1 MAEDILSQ
9 DEIDALLHGVDGGDV
24 ETEAGLEADGEIKP
38 FDLSS
43 QDRIV
48 RGRMPTLEMINER
61 FARAFRI
68 GLFNMLRRSAEMS
81 VESVQMMKF
90 QEYMHTLHVP
100 SSLSLMRVRPLR
112 GSSLLVMDA
121 KLVFSVVDTF
131 FGGSGR
137 FYTRIEGREFTP
149 VEIRIIERMRE
160 QVFTDLKEAW
170 KMAIDVDFEFTNM
183 EVNPQFANI
192 VSPSEIVV
200 VTRFGI
206 ELESG
211 GGEMHVTMPYSAIE
225 PIREI
230 LDSGMASDRMEKDE
244 RWARA
249 LSEEIRDAPVEVKV
263 ELCRKH
269 MTLRDLMMMR
279 PGDVIP
285 IDLPETMPLLAA
297 GVPCF
302 QGAVGRSDDRYAIK
316 ITDRIDA
323 APRPSRKRKAKEA

>member
-9 DEIDALLHGVDGGDV
+9 DEIDALLHGVDDGDV
-24 ETEAGLEADGEIKP
+24 ETDTGIEADGEFRP
-38 FDLSS
+38 FDLAS

-68 GLFNMLRRSAEMS
+68 GLFGMLRRSAEIS

-90 QEYMHTLHVP
+90 QEYMHTLAVP

-112 GSSLLVMDA
+112 GTSLLVMDA

-137 FYTRIEGREFTP
+137 FYTRIEGREFSA
-149 VEIRIIERMRE
+149 VEMRIIERVRQ
-160 QVFTDLKEAW
+160 QVFEDLKEAW
-170 KMAIDVDFEFTNM
+170 KMAMDVDFEFMNM

-200 VTRFGI
+200 VTRFGV

-211 GGEMHVTMPYSAIE
+211 SGEMHVTIPYSAIE
-225 PIREI
+225 PYREI

-244 RWARA
+244 RWAKA
-249 LSEEIRDAPVEVKV
+249 LNEEIRDAIVQVQV
-263 ELCRKH
+263 ELCRKTISLH
-269 MTLRDLMMMR
+269 DLMMMR

-285 IDLPETMPLLAA
+285 VEIPDTTPLRAA
-297 GVPCF
+297 GVACF
-302 QGAVGRSDDRYAIK
+302 RGMIGRSDEKYAIK

-323 APRPSRKRKAKEA
+323 ETPPAKKRKAKEA

>member
-9 DEIDALLHGVDGGDV
+9 DEIDALLHGVDDGDV
-24 ETEAGLEADGEIKP
+24 ETETGVEADGEFRP
-38 FDLSS
+38 FDLAS

-90 QEYMHTLHVP
+90 QEYMHTLAVP
-100 SSLSLMRVRPLR
+100 SSLNLMRVRPLR
-112 GSSLLVMDA
+112 GTSLLVMDA
-121 KLVFSVVDTF
+121 KLVFSVVDSF

-149 VEIRIIERMRE
+149 VEMRIIERMR
-160 QVFTDLKEAW
+160 QLVFDDLKEAW
-170 KMAIDVDFEFTNM
+170 KMALEVDFEFMNM

-211 GGEMHVTMPYSAIE
+211 SGEMHVTMPYSAIE
-225 PIREI
+225 PIREV

-244 RWARA
+244 RWAKA
-249 LSEEIRDAPVEVKV
+249 LSEEIRDAVVEVQV
-263 ELCRKH
+263 ELCRKRI
-269 MTLRDLMMMR
+269 TLHDLMMMR

-285 IDLPETMPLLAA
+285 IDLPETMPLKAV

-302 QGAVGRSDDRYAIK
+302 RGVVGRSDDKYAIK
-316 ITDRIDA
+316 ITDRIDVDSV
-323 APRPSRKRKAKEA
+323 PEKKRKAKEA

>member
-9 DEIDALLHGVDGGDV
+9 DEIDALLHGVDDGDV
-24 ETEAGLEADGEIKP
+24 ETEGGVEAEGEFRP
-38 FDLSS
+38 FDLAS

-68 GLFNMLRRSAEMS
+68 GLFNLLRRSAEMS
-81 VESVQMMKF
+81 VESIQMMKF

-100 SSLSLMRVRPLR
+100 SSLSQMRVRPLR

-121 KLVFSVVDTF
+121 KLVFSVVDSF

-149 VEIRIIERMRE
+149 VEIRIIERMRD
-160 QVFTDLKEAW
+160 QVFKDLKEAW
-170 KMAIDVDFEFTNM
+170 KMALDVDFEFMNM

-211 GGEMHVTMPYSAIE
+211 GGELHITMPYSAIE
-225 PIREI
+225 PYREI

-249 LSEEIRDAPVEVKV
+249 LGEEIRDALVEVKV
-263 ELCRKH
+263 ELCRKR

-285 IDLPETMPLLAA
+285 IDRPKTMPLKAA

-302 QGAVGRSDDRYAIK
+302 RGVVGRAENRYAIK
-316 ITDRIDA
+316 ITERIDGE
-323 APRPSRKRKAKEA
+323 PRPGEKSKAKEA

>member
-1 MAEDILSQ
+1 
-9 DEIDALLHGVDGGDV
+9 
-24 ETEAGLEADGEIKP
+24 
-38 FDLSS
+38 
-43 QDRIV
+43 
-48 RGRMPTLEMINER
+48 
-61 FARAFRI
+61 
-68 GLFNMLRRSAEMS
+68 
-81 VESVQMMKF
+81 
-90 QEYMHTLHVP
+90 
-100 SSLSLMRVRPLR
+100 
-112 GSSLLVMDA
+112 MDA
-121 KLVFSVVDTF
+121 KLVFSVVDSF

-149 VEIRIIERMRE
+149 VEIRIIERMRH
-160 QVFTDLKEAW
+160 QVFEDLKEAW
-170 KMAIDVDFEFTNM
+170 KMALDVDFEFLNM

-225 PIREI
+225 PIREV

-249 LSEEIRDAPVEVKV
+249 LSEELRDAMLEVKV
-263 ELCRKH
+263 ELCRKT

-285 IDLPETMPLLAA
+285 IELPETMPLMAA

-302 QGAVGRSDDRYAIK
+302 RGVVGRAEENYAIK
-316 ITDRIDA
+316 ITDRIDGEPA
-323 APRPSRKRKAKEA
+323 SARKRKPKEA

>member
-24 ETEAGLEADGEIKP
+24 ETETGVVADGEFRP
-38 FDLSS
+38 FDLAS

-48 RGRMPTLEMINER
+48 RGRLPTLEMINER

-68 GLFNMLRRSAEMS
+68 GLFNLLRRSAEMS

-90 QEYMHTLHVP
+90 QEYMHSLHVP

-121 KLVFSVVDTF
+121 KLVFSVVDSF

-149 VEIRIIERMRE
+149 VEIRIIERLRQ
-160 QVFTDLKEAW
+160 QVFLDLKEAW
-170 KMAIDVDFEFTNM
+170 KMAMEVDFEFMNM

-211 GGEMHVTMPYSAIE
+211 GGELHVTIPYSAIE

-244 RWARA
+244 RWAKA
-249 LSEEIRDAPVEVKV
+249 LREKIRDAEVEARV
-263 ELCRKH
+263 ELCRKTI
-269 MTLRDLMMMR
+269 TLRDLMMMR

-285 IDLPETMPLLAA
+285 VDLPPTVPLIVA

-302 QGAVGRSDDRYAIK
+302 RGTIGRSDDRFAIK
-316 ITDRIDA
+316 IDGRIDD
-323 APRPSRKRKAKEA
+323 PRLKR

>member
-9 DEIDALLHGVDGGDV
+9 DEIDALLHGVDDGDV
-24 ETEAGLEADGEIKP
+24 ETEAGVEVDGEFRP
-38 FDLSS
+38 FDLAS

-90 QEYMHTLHVP
+90 QEYMHTLAVP
-100 SSLSLMRVRPLR
+100 SSLNLMRVRPLR
-112 GSSLLVMDA
+112 GTSLLVMDA
-121 KLVFSVVDTF
+121 KLVFSVVDSF

-149 VEIRIIERMRE
+149 VEMRIIERMR
-160 QVFTDLKEAW
+160 QLVFDDLKEAW
-170 KMAIDVDFEFTNM
+170 KMALEVDFEFMNM

-200 VTRFGI
+200 VTRFGV

-211 GGEMHVTMPYSAIE
+211 SGEMHVTMPYSAIE

-244 RWARA
+244 RWAKA
-249 LSEEIRDAPVEVKV
+249 LSEEIRDAVVEVQV
-263 ELCRKH
+263 ELCRKQI
-269 MTLRDLMMMR
+269 TLHDLMMMR

-285 IDLPETMPLLAA
+285 IDLPETMPLKAA

-302 QGAVGRSDDRYAIK
+302 RGVVGRSDENYAIK

-323 APRPSRKRKAKEA
+323 DSLPSKKRKAKEA

>member
-1 MAEDILSQ
+1 MEDILSQ

-24 ETEAGLEADGEIKP
+24 ETETGLEVDGEFKP
-38 FDLSS
+38 FDLAS

-48 RGRMPTLEMINER
+48 RGRLPTLEMINER

-68 GLFNMLRRSAEMS
+68 GLFNMLRRTAEMS

-112 GSSLLVMDA
+112 GTSLLVMDA

-149 VEIRIIERMRE
+149 VEIRIIERMRQ
-160 QVFTDLKEAW
+160 QVFQDLKEAW
-170 KMAIDVDFEFTNM
+170 KMAMDVDFEFMNM

-211 GGEMHVTMPYSAIE
+211 GGEMHITMPYSAVE

-244 RWARA
+244 RWGRA
-249 LSEEIRDAPVEVKV
+249 LKEEIRDATVKLKV
-263 ELCRKH
+263 ELCRKQI
-269 MTLRDLMMMR
+269 TLRDLMMMR

-285 IDLPETMPLLAA
+285 VDLPRTVPVIVS

-302 QGAVGRSDDRYAIK
+302 RGSVGRADDRYAVK

-323 APRPSRKRKAKEA
+323 GKH

>member
-9 DEIDALLHGVDGGDV
+9 DEIDALLHGVDDGDV
-24 ETEAGLEADGEIKP
+24 ETETGVEADGEFRP
-38 FDLSS
+38 FDLAS

-81 VESVQMMKF
+81 VERVQMMKF
-90 QEYMHTLHVP
+90 QEYMHTLAVP
-100 SSLSLMRVRPLR
+100 SSLNLMRVRPLR
-112 GSSLLVMDA
+112 GTSLLVMDA
-121 KLVFSVVDTF
+121 KLVFSVVDSF

-149 VEIRIIERMRE
+149 VEMRIIERMR
-160 QVFTDLKEAW
+160 QLVFDDLKEAW
-170 KMAIDVDFEFTNM
+170 KMALEVDFEFMNM

-211 GGEMHVTMPYSAIE
+211 SGEMHVTMPYSAIE
-225 PIREI
+225 PIREV

-244 RWARA
+244 RWAKA
-249 LSEEIRDAPVEVKV
+249 LSEEIRDAVVEVQV
-263 ELCRKH
+263 ELCRKRI
-269 MTLRDLMMMR
+269 TLHDLMMMR

-285 IDLPETMPLLAA
+285 IDLPETMPLKAA

-302 QGAVGRSDDRYAIK
+302 RGVVGRSDDKYAIK
-316 ITDRIDA
+316 ITDRIDVDSV
-323 APRPSRKRKAKEA
+323 PEKKRKAKEA

>member
-9 DEIDALLHGVDGGDV
+9 DEIDALLHGVDDGDV
-24 ETEAGLEADGEIKP
+24 ETETGVEADGEFRP
-38 FDLSS
+38 FDLAS

-90 QEYMHTLHVP
+90 QEYMHTLAVP
-100 SSLSLMRVRPLR
+100 SSLNLMRVRPLR
-112 GSSLLVMDA
+112 GTSLLVMDA
-121 KLVFSVVDTF
+121 KLVFSVVDSF

-149 VEIRIIERMRE
+149 VEMRIIERMR
-160 QVFTDLKEAW
+160 QLVFEDLKEAW
-170 KMAIDVDFEFTNM
+170 KMALEVDFEFMNM

-200 VTRFGI
+200 VTRFGV

-211 GGEMHVTMPYSAIE
+211 SGEMHVTMPYSAIE

-244 RWARA
+244 RWAKA
-249 LSEEIRDAPVEVKV
+249 LGEEIRDAMVEVQV
-263 ELCRKH
+263 ELCRKNI
-269 MTLRDLMMMR
+269 TLRDLMMMR

-285 IDLPETMPLLAA
+285 IELPETMPLKAA

-302 QGAVGRSDDRYAIK
+302 RGVVGRSDENYAIK
-316 ITDRIDA
+316 ITDRIDVNL
-323 APRPSRKRKAKEA
+323 APSKKRKVKEA